1 MELKQFETIL
11 YDMYQMDFCFPPSMF
26 KWKSAFEKE
35 SYSQWAIEE
44 VKQHIKKSLYPRTSG
59 TIDEFIYILRGF
71 VRKMSKYSHIGN
83 PRARVIFSIAVGV
96 AVNIE
101 DLLRAMK

>member
-1 MELKQFETIL
+1 MELEQFETIL

-44 VKQHIKKSLYPRTSG
+44 VKQYIKKRLYPRTNG
-59 TIDEFIYILRGF
+59 TVDDFIFLLREF
-71 VRKMSKYSHIGN
+71 VRKMSNYSHIGN
-83 PRARVIFSIAVGV
+83 PRARVIFSIAVDV
-96 AVNIE
+96 AANIE
-101 DLLRAMK
+101 DLLYAMN